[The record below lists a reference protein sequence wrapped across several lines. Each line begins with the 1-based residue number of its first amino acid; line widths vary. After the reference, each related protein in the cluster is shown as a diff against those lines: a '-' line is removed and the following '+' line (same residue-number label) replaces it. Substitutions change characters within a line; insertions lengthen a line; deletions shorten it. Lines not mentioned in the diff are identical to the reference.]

1 MRPLTQ
7 VVTAGTQ
14 KYNSSTVQFC
24 SRQFFL
30 NLNLLTAEWFQKADP
45 NQDHDQSSSTAS
57 GSDRTEVAMLEKKMK
72 T

>member
-45 NQDHDQSSSTAS
+45 NEDHDQSLSTAS
-57 GSDRTEVAMLEKKMK
+57 GNDRTEVAMLEKKMK